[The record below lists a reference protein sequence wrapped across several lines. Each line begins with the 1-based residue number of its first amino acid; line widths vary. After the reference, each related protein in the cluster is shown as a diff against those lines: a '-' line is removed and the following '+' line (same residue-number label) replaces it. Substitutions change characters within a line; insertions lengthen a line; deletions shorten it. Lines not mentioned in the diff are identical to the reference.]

1 MGDMADAFDGM
12 PKQTSL
18 NGIIIDQ
25 QDMRAH
31 RKFSRVRSRYR
42 RTIAPSAENPVPGNA
57 RILAIVPFWALA

>member
-12 PKQTSL
+12 PKQPPL

-31 RKFSRVRSRYR
+31 RNSPRVRSGYDH
-42 RTIAPSAENPVPGNA
+42 TIAPSAENPVPGNA